1 MKKRIAVLLLV
12 SLLIVGI
19 LGSCK
24 KKEQVTQTA
33 VQNVEE
39 DYTIKIGVGVTAGL
53 CSAPFFIAKEKGYYE
68 EEGLK
73 WEEIKIDT
81 GQGPQLLT
89 TGQIDVTNNLLA
101 TLIQPIAN
109 GLDIK
114 IPLGLHTGCVKVLA
128 APNSGIKKPADLKGK
143 KIGTSGMAASGTVI
157 TQRYL
162 AELGIG
168 VSADN
173 LEVEWLIY
181 PSTELPLA
189 LERGQVDAIALG
201 DPTAQIVENE
211 GKGVAIINSAT
222 DPYLKDEFCC
232 VIAASSSLVAK
243 YPQTAAKF
251 TRAIQKAA
259 RYVQE
264 NPDETARLMD
274 EKKYVAGDPK
284 VNAQILKTYSYR
296 ASVSEAE
303 VAIARN
309 AKDLQRIKLVSND
322 VNVDALVRNTYVA
335 LPGVPDSLYK

>member
-1 MKKRIAVLLLV
+1 MRKRIFVFLLSWVSLV
-12 SLLIVGI
+12 SVQAGGTKDASS
-19 LGSCK
+19 GS
-24 KKEQVTQTA
+24 EA
-33 VQNVEE
+33 
-39 DYTIKIGVGVTAGL
+39 DYVVKIGVGITAGL

-73 WEEIKIDT
+73 YEEIKIDT

-114 IPLGLHTGCVKVLA
+114 IPLGLHTGCIKVLVR
-128 APNSGIKKPADLKGK
+128 PDSGITTPADLKGK

-168 VSADN
+168 VTADH
-173 LEVEWLIY
+173 LEVEWVIY
-181 PSTELPLA
+181 QSADLPLA

-211 GKGVAIINSAT
+211 GKGIAIINSAT
-222 DPYLKDEFCC
+222 DAYLKDEFCC
-232 VIAASSSLVAK
+232 VIAASAGFIQNHSE
-243 YPQTAAKF
+243 TAAKF

-274 EKKYVAGDPK
+274 EKKYVAGDPR
-284 VNAQILKTYSYR
+284 VNAQIIKTYSYR
-296 ASVSEAE
+296 ASVSEAQ
-303 VAIARN
+303 VAISRN
-309 AKDLQRIKLVSND
+309 AKDLQRINLVDKSI
-322 VNVDALVRNTYVA
+322 NVDALTKNTFIA